1 MTKFLPLFI
10 SLLFANVCWASG
22 NNLTCSYYF
31 DGKAHPLAYERD
43 GDRLVEKS
51 LKRKNAVFSIL
62 LENNDILI
70 FGMPVY
76 NADIA
81 AYGYQTTILSKK
93 TNEFVTRILDEPF
106 EEKKDLNP
114 VVYGEC
120 F

>member
-43 GDRLVEKS
+43 GDRLVEN

-62 LENNDILI
+62 LETAI
-70 FGMPVY
+70 F
-76 NADIA
+76 
-81 AYGYQTTILSKK
+81 
-93 TNEFVTRILDEPF
+93 
-106 EEKKDLNP
+106 
-114 VVYGEC
+114 
-120 F
+120 